1 MPDGE
6 GVRER
11 EEDER
16 EHGEGEG
23 ELGGEPAEEVVVG
36 FLRGGFVG
44 VRGEEEGAEV
54 AAEVYHLLASLFA

>member
-11 EEDER
+11 QEDKG

-23 ELGGEPAEEVVVG
+23 ELSGEPACEVVVG
-36 FLRGGFVG
+36 LFGGGFIGVVG
-44 VRGEEEGAEV
+44 GEEEGADV
-54 AAEVYHLLASLFA
+54 PAEVYIR